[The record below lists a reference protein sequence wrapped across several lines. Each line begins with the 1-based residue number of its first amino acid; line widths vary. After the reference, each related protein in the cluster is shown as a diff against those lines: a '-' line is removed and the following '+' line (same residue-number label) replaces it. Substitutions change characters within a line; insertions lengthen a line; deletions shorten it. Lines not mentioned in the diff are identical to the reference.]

1 MEEKKICLSAE
12 DLINKIIELMQDE
25 EEAISGYQYVID
37 TITCKK
43 IIKKLEEIRDDE
55 KEHLSELRDILLSI
69 TSLD

>member
-25 EEAISGYQYVID
+25 EEAIAGYQYVID

-55 KEHLSELRDILLSI
+55 KEPLSELRDILLNI